1 MSTMELMTIQETARL
16 LRVSPLT
23 VRRYIAARRL
33 PAVRV
38 GRGVRV
44 RKEDIDKLPTPVE
57 VGLEAV
63 RPRVKR
69 GGVFTKEDPLWRLV
83 GIGHSE
89 GPGDVSEN
97 KHKYLAEAY
106 LHKGE

>member
-1 MSTMELMTIQETARL
+1 MELMTIQETARL

-89 GPGDVSEN
+89 GPSDVSEN
-97 KHKYLAEAY
+97 KHKYLAGAY
-106 LHKGE
+106 LPNGE